1 VSETVLPTAEA
12 PAADATAGE
21 QPNQAEALASSTS
34 EQGEAQGDEAK
45 EAKPEKT
52 PEQREVERLRRKID
66 RLVRQ
71 REELRARV
79 PEPQELRQ
87 QNIDGINR
95 QPQDDSEPLSLSR
108 AELQRLVNEEAKKL
122 APTIKQQQAEIEHRK
137 GVIQTLA
144 KTWGQEKF
152 DTLAADLDDTF
163 GGLADANG
171 RPKPATDAIFEADDP
186 AAVIEFLTDPDNAE
200 TAESIARMNDRQAG
214 RAIAKLE
221 AQIAAKKATGKPQA
235 SKAPAPLEALR
246 GAGKSESAG
255 PDPSDTKAWIRWRNE
270 QERKGL

>member
-21 QPNQAEALASSTS
+21 QQNQAEALASSTS

-235 SKAPAPLEALR
+235 SKAPAPLEALL